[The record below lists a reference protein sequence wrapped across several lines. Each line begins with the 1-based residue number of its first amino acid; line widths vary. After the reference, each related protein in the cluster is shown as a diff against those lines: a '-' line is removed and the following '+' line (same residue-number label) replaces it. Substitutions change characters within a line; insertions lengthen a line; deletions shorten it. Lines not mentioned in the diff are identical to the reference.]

1 MQNNITFTSNINFV
15 SERMFRKATYKHSEY
30 IPFENFGEGKF
41 SSVTSNFHTMGI
53 RTCTAGGIT
62 DGEKAK
68 GFHIRDSYENI
79 TNLDKIYKIITEP
92 FEKPFKNILLIG
104 SKDLFFAPYSQKI
117 FMALKKLLMKNS
129 QNFSYFQ
136 TFAFNSSEAHIYYN
150 LPKDTWT
157 INAQIFNRKKEN
169 YYSISTKEDLLRTF
183 EDISI
188 GKEDKLFINGKE
200 IQLEG

>member
-104 SKDLFFAPYSQKI
+104 SKDL
-117 FMALKKLLMKNS
+117 LMKNS

-136 TFAFNSSEAHIYYN
+136 TFAFNSSEAHIHYN

-188 GKEDKLFINGKE
+188 GKEDKLFINGEE